1 MYSQQEIVDAG
12 LDDFRVFLFQVWDH
26 LQLPDPTDVQQD
38 IAYHLQH
45 GPRRLVIEAF
55 RGVGKSWITAAFV
68 LWILFLNPQ
77 AKIIV
82 VSASQ
87 GLADNFSI
95 FCKALIHEMPLLQ
108 YLAPHGNQR
117 DSNLAFD
124 VSPAAPDPAPSVKS
138 AGLTGQIT
146 GSRADYIIADDIEIP
161 KNSYTHILRERTS
174 ELVKEFDAILKPDGR
189 VIYLGTPQVEASLY
203 LRLVKRGYT
212 LMIWPAEIPAS
223 IDRYAGKLSQ
233 YIVRL
238 IERGAKPGDLVD
250 PKRFDRDDLNE
261 RRASYGASGYALQF
275 MLDTNPSE
283 IDAHPLKLRDLI
295 IQDID
300 ALMGHVKLVWGQDRE
315 MMLQDLN
322 AGGYDGDFYVRPAW
336 KSEEMSKF
344 TGTVMAID
352 PSGRGND
359 ETAYAIVRYLYGQLF
374 LVAVGG
380 YRDGF
385 AETTLMAL
393 ASKAARYGVNDI
405 VIEEN
410 YGGGMFSQLLK
421 PHVYKLCTAR
431 FAEDVWH
438 SKQKELRIMDVMEPL
453 LHSHKLVVDRRC
465 IEEDLIVQADNER
478 YSFVQQLTRM
488 SRQKGALPNE
498 DRLEAVSMACEYFV
512 ERMDRD
518 KDKMLAKHKDE
529 VIDEELKRFMDNAF
543 SFSTGSPGSTY
554 LRYRPQR

>member
-1 MYSQQEIVDAG
+1 MYSPEEIESAG
-12 LDDFRVFLFQVWDH
+12 LNDFRVFLFQVWDF
-26 LQLPDPTDVQQD
+26 LKLPDPTDVQQD
-38 IAYHLQH
+38 IAYNLQH
-45 GPRRLVIEAF
+45 GPRRLVVEAF

-68 LWILFLNPQ
+68 LWLLLLNPQ
-77 AKIIV
+77 LKIIV

-95 FCKALIHEMPLLQ
+95 FCKSLISNMPMLQ
-108 YLAPHGNQR
+108 HLAPQGSQR

-124 VSPAAPDPAPSVKS
+124 VYGATPDPAPSVKS

-161 KNSYTHILRERTS
+161 KNSYTHVLRERTS
-174 ELVKEFDAILKPDGR
+174 ELVKEFDAIIKPEGR
-189 VIYLGTPQVEASLY
+189 IIYLGTPQVEASLY
-203 LRLVKRGYT
+203 NRLIKRGYK
-212 LMIWPAEIPAS
+212 LLIWPAEIPAN
-223 IDRYAGKLSQ
+223 IDRYAGKLAQ

-238 IERGAKPGDLVD
+238 IERGARAGDPVD

-283 IDAHPLKLRDLI
+283 IDKHPLKLRDLI

-315 MMLQDLN
+315 LIVQELS
-322 AGGYDGDFYVRPAW
+322 AGGFDGDFYVRPAW

-359 ETAYAIVRYLYGQLF
+359 ETAYAIVRYLYGTLF
-374 LVAVGG
+374 LVAAGG
-380 YRDGF
+380 YKDGF
-385 AETTLMAL
+385 SEATLMAL
-393 ASKAARYGVNDI
+393 AAKAARYGVNDI

-453 LHSHKLVVDRRC
+453 LHSHRLVVDRRV

-478 YSFVQQLTRM
+478 YSLVHQLTRM

-498 DRLEAVSMACEYFV
+498 DRLEAVSMACEFFV

-518 KDKMLAKHKDE
+518 KDKMLKKHQDE
-529 VIDEELKRFMDNAF
+529 LTDEALKAFMDNAF
-543 SFSTGSPGSTY
+543 SFSTGHPGNTY
-554 LRYRPQR
+554 LRYRN